1 MARMRTMRWGSLLLS
16 VSLLLMAS
24 LLVAVPS
31 STATNLDS
39 RDSSKNWCT
48 WTFDKGPLPIGCT
61 TGIIPSLID
70 GRSVAPTDLTSS
82 NPAVA
87 TVELVEGGNPWG
99 QYRIEITTVGFGS
112 TEVCYT
118 QKGWGKTPVIND
130 SSVPEGAKPTPE
142 RSDQRCHTI
151 QVGQSVQSDC
161 GGSELTP
168 EGFLVGT
175 RHMQLGCTGWSVLGP
190 EAIRTPE
197 SPSRRFQRVTDAWSS
212 NQSIVEIWIAPGDSP
227 DVPNQAKFEAVGV
240 GQATICHSWEPRPE
254 VPNDGGPSC
263 WKYTVHPPTVNV
275 RDPRLTRALNEPLIN
290 FDPSATS
297 AHFQMGGYTNW
308 DVSEYGPDAV
318 VTSSDPRV
326 FKARP
331 LTGSSPVSLAA
342 HRIGTSTIC
351 VEGIKSGVP
360 AKHCIDVTVHPADVN
375 VKGFDLTRN
384 LYTGDVTSAEASTI
398 PVVTTPPSADVVPE
412 TAPEVVKRAK
422 DVRVNVSSSDTK
434 IVLTFTG
441 KWNKGQKV
449 QISTKPTSTSASTSK
464 PTTKTVTSHKKGR
477 IAVTVANTPDQQ
489 VVVRIKGGRVL
500 AVVNT

>member
-1 MARMRTMRWGSLLLS
+1 MLI
-16 VSLLLMAS
+16 AS
-24 LLVAVPS
+24 FLVAVPS

-39 RDSSKNWCT
+39 RDGSKNWCT
-48 WTFDKGPLPIGCT
+48 WSFDKGPLPIGCT
-61 TGIIPSLID
+61 TGIIPSLIN
-70 GRSVAPTDLTSS
+70 GQSVDPTDLMSS

-99 QYRIEITTVGFGS
+99 RYRIEITTVGFGS

-130 SSVPEGAKPTPE
+130 SSVPEGAEPPTPE
-142 RSDQRCHTI
+142 RSDRRCHTI
-151 QVGQSVQSDC
+151 DVGQSVQSDC
-161 GGSELTP
+161 GGTELTP
-168 EGFLVGT
+168 EGFSVST
-175 RHMQLGCTGWSVLGP
+175 RHMQLGCTGWSVRGSGYP
-190 EAIRTPE
+190 PTPE
-197 SPSRRFQRVTDAWSS
+197 FPSGRFQRVTDAWSS
-212 NQSIVEIWIAPGDSP
+212 NQSIIKIWIAPGDRP
-227 DVPNQAKFEAVGV
+227 GIPNEAKYEAVGV

-254 VPNDGGPSC
+254 VPGDGGPSC

-297 AHFQMGGYTNW
+297 AHFQMGGFMNW

-318 VTSSDPRV
+318 VTSSDPRIV
-326 FKARP
+326 EVGKWNNGPKHWFQAVR
-331 LTGSSPVSLAA
+331 LGNATVCL
-342 HRIGTSTIC
+342 
-351 VEGIKSGVP
+351 EGIKSGVP
-360 AKHCIDVTVHPADVN
+360 AKNCIDVTVHPADVN

-434 IVLTFTG
+434 ILLTFTG

-464 PTTKTVTSHKKGR
+464 QTTKTVTSQKKGR